1 MENKYSNGK
10 IYVIKFT
17 DNENLIYIGSS
28 IQSLNERFRQHKKD
42 YNTQR
47 TSLHKLIKDKYD
59 GKFDKCYIELFQNYS
74 CQSKKELEIR
84 EGNVI
89 QEMIQNKK
97 DLINKNIAGRPRAER
112 LIADREKISEKQKLY
127 RYKNIEKV
135 KEADHKKYIKNK
147 QKRLEQ
153 AKEYYIKNLEEIK
166 NRTSTKIQ
174 CDCGAFI
181 AKGNI
186 SIHKKTKNHIDL
198 MANLANIII
207 TE

>member
-17 DNENLIYIGSS
+17 DNENLIYVGSS

-47 TSLHKLIKDKYD
+47 TSLHKLIKDEYD
-59 GKFDKCYIELFQNYS
+59 GKFDECYIELLQNYP

-84 EGNVI
+84 EGKVI
-89 QEMIQNKK
+89 QEMIQNNK

-112 LIADREKISEKQKLY
+112 LIADREKILERQKQY
-127 RYKNIEKV
+127 RYNNIEKV

-147 QKRLEQ
+147 DTRIEQ
-153 AKEYYIKNLEEIK
+153 AKTYYIQHLEEIK
-166 NRTSTKIQ
+166 KRTSTKIQ
-174 CDCGAFI
+174 CDCGA
-181 AKGNI
+181 
-186 SIHKKTKNHIDL
+186 L
-198 MANLANIII
+198 
-207 TE
+207 